1 MENIRIIERILSL
14 QKKRKRRVPVDIIL
28 KNGNLMIR
36 SFQLIRFDLPNRE
49 LEGMTRLEAYSSL
62 REQRDPVICRLN
74 LDEIKQLILSEE
86 DLQLAS

>member
-1 MENIRIIERILSL
+1 MENIRMIERILSL

-74 LDEIKQLILSEE
+74 LNEIKQLILSEE